1 MMQLIGAV
9 LIVSYAVCILFLIVN
24 WDILSNR
31 GKKFITLF
39 VVGLFPF
46 LSVAVVTDIDLERV
60 KKVSFC
66 EKCHTMKPYIDI
78 VKGTDLE
85 PLSAL
90 HYQNNWVKQESACYE
105 CHTSYTMFGPIQAKL
120 KGLRH
125 MYSYY
130 VEGGNAKP
138 KLYEKYDSR
147 ECLRCHGPSR
157 RYLKMKKH
165 TKDETLIQDL
175 QAGKRTC
182 IEQECHPVIHS
193 KPVEKEEPVQET
205 QGDKKP

>member
-1 MMQLIGAV
+1 MMLTIGVV
-9 LIVSYAVCILFLIVN
+9 LIFIYAISILALILD
-24 WDILSNR
+24 WDGLSNR
-31 GKKFITLF
+31 GKKYIALF
-39 VVGLFPF
+39 VVGIFPF
-46 LSVAVVTDIDLERV
+46 LSVAVVSDLDLERV

-85 PLSAL
+85 PLSTM

-105 CHTSYTMFGPIQAKL
+105 CHTSYTMFGPVLAKL

-125 MYSYY
+125 MYVYY

-165 TKDETLIQDL
+165 TKDATLLKDL
-175 QAGKRTC
+175 QDGKRTC
-182 IEQECHPVIHS
+182 IEQECHPVIHFN
-193 KPVEKEEPVQET
+193 PTENKEPT
-205 QGDKKP
+205 QKAEGGNNS

>member
-1 MMQLIGAV
+1 MMPTIGVV
-9 LIVSYAVCILFLIVN
+9 LIVFYVLCVGFLSVS
-24 WDILSNR
+24 WDSLSSR
-31 GKKFITLF
+31 GRKFITF
-39 VVGLFPF
+39 FAVGIFPF
-46 LSVAVVTDIDLERV
+46 FGVAVITDLDLERV

-105 CHTSYTMFGPIQAKL
+105 CHTSYTMFGPVQAKL

-165 TKDETLIQDL
+165 TKDANLIKDL
-175 QAGKRTC
+175 QTGKRTC
-182 IEQECHPVIHS
+182 IEQECHPVIHA
-193 KPVEKEEPVQET
+193 KPAETEEPANEK
-205 QGDKKP
+205 DKTS

>member
-1 MMQLIGAV
+1 MMQVIGLV
-9 LIVSYAVCILFLIVN
+9 LIALYGTSMLILILD
-24 WDILSNR
+24 WDGLSIR
-31 GKKFITLF
+31 GKKYITFFL
-39 VVGLFPF
+39 VGIFPF
-46 LSVAVVTDIDLERV
+46 LSVTVISDLDLERV

-66 EKCHTMKPYIDI
+66 EKCHTMRPYIDI

-85 PLSAL
+85 PLSAM

-105 CHTSYTMFGPIQAKL
+105 CHTSYTMFGPVMAKL

-125 MYSYY
+125 MYVYY

-138 KLYEKYDSR
+138 NLYEKYDAR

-165 TKDETLIQDL
+165 TKDETLIKDL
-175 QAGKRTC
+175 QTGKRTC
-182 IEQECHPVIHS
+182 IEQECHQVIHF
-193 KPVEKEEPVQET
+193 KPVEKDEPAQKA
-205 QGDKKP
+205 QGDKKS